1 MLKSS
6 VKKISRHWKSLCAFA
21 GIIFLINIVYLVS
34 QINRNKPPHA
44 TMRDPS
50 TAELHARKTTSRRG
64 ADPSHIIHKL
74 VNSSSAKSFTCV
86 DGSKSVELTSFND
99 DFCDCPD
106 GSDEP
111 GTNACNNGQYDIYI
125 ITKYY

>member
-6 VKKISRHWKSLCAFA
+6 VKKISRYWKFLCAFA

-50 TAELHARKTTSRRG
+50 TAELHARKTISRRG
-64 ADPSHIIHKL
+64 ADPSHIIYKL
-74 VNSSSAKSFTCV
+74 VNSSSLVQTPVITDSMTFILLPNIISPFSAN
-86 DGSKSVELTSFND
+86 ELILTHCEFQ
-99 DFCDCPD
+99 F
-106 GSDEP
+106 
-111 GTNACNNGQYDIYI
+111 
-125 ITKYY
+125 